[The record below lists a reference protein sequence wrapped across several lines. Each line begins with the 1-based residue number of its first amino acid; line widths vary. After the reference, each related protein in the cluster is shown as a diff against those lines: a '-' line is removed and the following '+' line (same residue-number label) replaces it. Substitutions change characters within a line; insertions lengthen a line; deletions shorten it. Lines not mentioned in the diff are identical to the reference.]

1 MNKSE
6 YEARA
11 ACSGLG
17 FTEEQL
23 QDFIKMHQDGEARR
37 ARNDALT
44 DAIIDVAVSP
54 WRDNKPVYLEPFM
67 SYRLPTEDHG
77 KEYGE
82 DRETK
87 SDFQRE
93 TERWDAKRN
102 RGET

>member
-1 MNKSE
+1 MNKAE

-17 FTEEQL
+17 FTEAQI

-54 WRDNKPVYLEPFM
+54 FRERFANK
-67 SYRLPTEDHG
+67 D
-77 KEYGE
+77 YGE

-93 TERWDAKRN
+93 TERWDNKRN

>member
-1 MNKSE
+1 MNKAE

-17 FTEEQL
+17 YTEEQI
-23 QDFIKMHQDGEARR
+23 QDFIKMHQEGEARR

-54 WRDNKPVYLEPFM
+54 WRD
-67 SYRLPTEDHG
+67 HG

-82 DRETK
+82 DRERK
-87 SDFQRE
+87 SDLQLE
-93 TERWDAKRN
+93 TERWDNKRN